1 VYQVGTKKLDQ
12 KGVTKMEYT
21 NWNRSE
27 AEQAAAKFTEMF
39 PEVSV
44 HVMDIHDEK
53 TKEYQYSFFSLL
65 FKSWPMGYVSSGEEL
80 QNKIEFCQYIAQTI
94 VDNQQSEEHDS
105 VDLFREEIAREVI
118 DTLPDF

>member
-1 VYQVGTKKLDQ
+1 MAQ
-12 KGVTKMEYT
+12 

-27 AEQAAAKFTEMF
+27 AEQAATKFTEMF

-65 FKSWPMGYVSSGEEL
+65 FKSWPMGYVSSDEEL
-80 QNKIEFCQYIAQTI
+80 QNKIEFCQYIASAMS
-94 VDNQQSEEHDS
+94 DNRQSEEEDS
-105 VDLFREEIAREVI
+105 KELDPGDLV
-118 DTLPDF
+118 DTLPEF